1 MGGAGRGHWPGLR
14 GWPHCRQPGSA
25 EAGLGSGRPS
35 APGAVADPCGGQ
47 RAGQAWLPA
56 PACRVSESRV
66 CQEGALFWK
75 PCGCKAGSSLT
86 SFSERQQ
93 SARWASAPLSPPSQR
108 GRAWPAPGLSP
119 EDRIGQQKP
128 VPKVC
133 LRDSTRALP
142 ADSPAAAGRGAGPCD
157 PEGPCGAL
165 HVSVLSMSASAL

>member
-1 MGGAGRGHWPGLR
+1 MSSPTQPRSLAANSHGFFLSSPSSPCLTALSMVASSKHTGELAGRAKVPALSGQCGGAGRGHWPGLR

-108 GRAWPAPGLSP
+108 G
-119 EDRIGQQKP
+119 
-128 VPKVC
+128 
-133 LRDSTRALP
+133 
-142 ADSPAAAGRGAGPCD
+142 
-157 PEGPCGAL
+157 
-165 HVSVLSMSASAL
+165 